1 MKVKTMLKYL
11 LIASLFIITIPV
23 AASTDI
29 VGEKQITFSKGEAL
43 VTTRKEEEKLGFP
56 YTLELKV
63 SCTKG
68 KANWQKI
75 AISESE
81 SVCDVKPQSAKLT
94 ADGKN
99 ISVMIRET
107 DADAFNEKSQTADA
121 NELGNLRPTCKKA
134 AKEFLFSLENYCQ

>member
-1 MKVKTMLKYL
+1 MKYKTMLKYF
-11 LIASLFIITIPV
+11 LIASVFIVTLPG

-29 VGEKQITFSKGEAL
+29 VGEKVITFSKGQAM

-63 SCTKG
+63 SCETK

-75 AISESE
+75 EISDSE

-107 DADAFNEKSQTADA
+107 DTDAFNEKSQTADA
-121 NELGNLRPTCKKA
+121 NELGNLRPTCKKT
-134 AKEFLFSLENYCQ
+134 AKEFLFSLDKYCQ